1 MRKCTRIY
9 KQDKYWIINVKDFS
23 FGCRRL
29 LPKNVERIRV
39 PLNYVDIIEK
49 NIYNIDSKICGIID
63 DYKILHD
70 SQKVADYVIQFLRT
84 YLETIAARIYA
95 YENPDKPTPI
105 RGKDKWYTQYIKAL
119 KETNEYGYIWM
130 FHHSLQIV
138 TSHYVPAEDGAVRF
152 MEGHINLLYQ
162 LRNHMREMFGLN
174 LMENLEDYPQERNE
188 ELNPYYRK
196 IYNSL
201 REIQVEESAEHTK
214 DRYYIMRKKYRF
226 VDGRGFFEY
235 TLAYA
240 QEEITKFDRFVVYS
254 FSDIPDNYSIQ
265 CDFAHTSVD
274 FNGIDIDI
282 KCLVAW
288 TVSIRP
294 CELEKIAAIAGY
306 EVTVRSYNTFYRAM
320 MKFLSKKGMNLLD
333 ILLADENDYDIY
345 SEQVQIGQ
353 TSKFAE
359 VFNKLRDI
367 IINDKSGCNIIRYL
381 ISFLRNDVIR
391 DQLADCPNNR
401 LSYLYLKNEAI
412 PFDEMP
418 YASSLYKHNVT
429 TSRLH
434 RCLDIDD
441 CEHQYLSAI
450 VNSEAYDSNT
460 LYVAIDEKSLDYYL
474 YEKDIFNKSL
484 YKSEK
489 QQLRRIE
496 SFFNYLYVKNY
507 FELTKAIIGKLQ
519 QYTSEGVRDYLQT
532 INGKKEVIERI
543 DDNEKKKIVSN
554 IFKHSRLGMIYG
566 AAGTGKT
573 KVAEHIAKIF
583 DDKNILLLAN
593 TNAAKNNLQDRINN
607 AFCDCYT
614 VHDYIKNKNSNKIY
628 DLVIVDECSTV
639 CNEDILQLFEKCNSE
654 AYLLLGDI
662 HQIEA
667 IKFGNWFNFAR
678 YFIEKNSV
686 YELSI
691 PYRAKNNNTLLD
703 MWSYVRHYD
712 ENMFERLQAN
722 GYISTLDESIFEKT
736 EDEIIL
742 CLGYDGLYGVNNIN
756 RYMQKVNPSNPVEW
770 GNWVYKVGDK
780 VLFNDNKRFGS
791 VLYNNLKGT
800 IVTIDRKD
808 EEIVFQIQ
816 IDKKISD
823 RDIFYTDLKLHDCAC
838 EGKSIVE
845 FSVKKRIEKDSD
857 TDYSEQVVPFQ
868 IAYAVSIH
876 KAQGLE
882 YKSVKVVITED
893 VDEQISHNIFYTA
906 ITRTTDKLKI
916 YLSKE
921 TQKKLATKFVESN
934 VGLKQAQIFAQHAGL
949 KLKNKLSS

>member
-1 MRKCTRIY
+1 
-9 KQDKYWIINVKDFS
+9 VKDFS
-23 FGCRRL
+23 FSCRRL
-29 LPKNVERIRV
+29 LPQNIERIRE

-63 DYKILHD
+63 DYKVLRD

-532 INGKKEVIERI
+532 INGKKEVIEKI

>member
-1 MRKCTRIY
+1 M
-9 KQDKYWIINVKDFS
+9 KDFS
-23 FGCRRL
+23 FSCRRL
-29 LPKNVERIRV
+29 LTQNIERIRE

-63 DYKILHD
+63 DYKVLRD
-70 SQKVADYVIQFLRT
+70 SQKVADYAIQFLRT

-105 RGKDKWYTQYIKAL
+105 KGKDKWYTQYIKAL

-152 MEGHINLLYQ
+152 MAGHINLLYQ
-162 LRNHMREMFGLN
+162 LRNQMREMFGLN

-214 DRYYIMRKKYRF
+214 DRYYIMRKKYRS

-306 EVTVRSYNTFYRAM
+306 EVTVRSDNTFYRAM

-532 INGKKEVIERI
+532 INGKKEVIEKI

>member
-1 MRKCTRIY
+1 M
-9 KQDKYWIINVKDFS
+9 KDFS

-519 QYTSEGVRDYLQT
+519 QYTSEGVRDYFQT

>member
-1 MRKCTRIY
+1 M
-9 KQDKYWIINVKDFS
+9 KDFS
-23 FGCRRL
+23 FSCRRL
-29 LPKNVERIRV
+29 LTQNIERIRE

-63 DYKILHD
+63 DYKVLRD

-105 RGKDKWYTQYIKAL
+105 KGKDKWYTQYIKAL

-152 MEGHINLLYQ
+152 MAGHINLLYQ
-162 LRNHMREMFGLN
+162 LRNQMREMFGLN

-214 DRYYIMRKKYRF
+214 DRYYIMRKKYRS

-306 EVTVRSYNTFYRAM
+306 EVTVRSDNTFYRAM

-532 INGKKEVIERI
+532 INGKKEVIEKI

>member
-1 MRKCTRIY
+1 M
-9 KQDKYWIINVKDFS
+9 KDFS

-441 CEHQYLSAI
+441 CEHQYLSAM
-450 VNSEAYDSNT
+450 VNNKAYDSNT
-460 LYVAIDEKSLDYYL
+460 LYVAVDEKSLDYCL
-474 YEKDIFNKSL
+474 YEKDIFNKNL

>member
-1 MRKCTRIY
+1 M
-9 KQDKYWIINVKDFS
+9 KDFS
-23 FGCRRL
+23 FSCRRL
-29 LPKNVERIRV
+29 LPQNIERIRE

-63 DYKILHD
+63 DYKVLRD

-265 CDFAHTSVD
+265 CD
-274 FNGIDIDI
+274 
-282 KCLVAW
+282 L
-288 TVSIRP
+288 
-294 CELEKIAAIAGY
+294 
-306 EVTVRSYNTFYRAM
+306 
-320 MKFLSKKGMNLLD
+320 KFLSKKGMNLLD

-532 INGKKEVIERI
+532 INGKKEVIEKI

-722 GYISTLDESIFEKT
+722 GYISILDESIFEKT

-756 RYMQKVNPSNPVEW
+756 RYMQKVNPSNPIEW

-780 VLFNDNKRFGS
+780 VLFNDNKRFGG

-800 IVTIDRKD
+800 IVAIDRKA

-823 RDIFYTDLKLHDCAC
+823 RDIFYTDFKLHDCAC

>member
-1 MRKCTRIY
+1 M
-9 KQDKYWIINVKDFS
+9 
-23 FGCRRL
+23 
-29 LPKNVERIRV
+29 
-39 PLNYVDIIEK
+39 NYVDIIEK

>member
-1 MRKCTRIY
+1 M
-9 KQDKYWIINVKDFS
+9 KDFS
-23 FGCRRL
+23 FSCRRL
-29 LPKNVERIRV
+29 LPQNIERIRE

-63 DYKILHD
+63 DYKVLRD

-105 RGKDKWYTQYIKAL
+105 KGKDKWYTQYIKAL

-174 LMENLEDYPQERNE
+174 LMENLEDYPQEKNE

-441 CEHQYLSAI
+441 CEHQYLSAM
-450 VNSEAYDSNT
+450 VNNKAYDSNT
-460 LYVAIDEKSLDYYL
+460 LYVAVDEKSLDYCL
-474 YEKDIFNKSL
+474 YEKDIFNKNL

-532 INGKKEVIERI
+532 INEKSEAIEKI

-593 TNAAKNNLQDRINN
+593 TNAAQNNLQDRIN

-628 DLVIVDECSTV
+628 DIVIVDECSTI
-639 CNEDILQLFEKCNSE
+639 CNEDILQLLEKCNSE

-686 YELSI
+686 YELST
-691 PYRAKNNNTLLD
+691 PYRAKNNNTLLN

-722 GYISTLDESIFEKT
+722 GYISILDESIFEKT

-756 RYMQKVNPSNPVEW
+756 RYMQKVNLSNPIEW

-780 VLFNDNKRFGS
+780 VLFNDNKRFGG

-800 IVTIDRKD
+800 IVAIDRKA

-823 RDIFYTDLKLHDCAC
+823 RAIFYTDLKLHDCAC

>member
-1 MRKCTRIY
+1 M
-9 KQDKYWIINVKDFS
+9 KDFS
-23 FGCRRL
+23 FSCRRL
-29 LPKNVERIRV
+29 LPQNIERIRE

-63 DYKILHD
+63 DYKVLRD

-429 TSRLH
+429 TSRLR

-532 INGKKEVIERI
+532 INGKKEVIEKI

-628 DLVIVDECSTV
+628 NLVIVDECSTV

-722 GYISTLDESIFEKT
+722 GYISILDESIFEKT

-756 RYMQKVNPSNPVEW
+756 RYMQKVNPSNPIEW

-780 VLFNDNKRFGS
+780 VLFNDNKRFGG

-800 IVTIDRKD
+800 IVAIDRKA

-921 TQKKLATKFVESN
+921 TQKKLVTKFVESN

>member
-1 MRKCTRIY
+1 M
-9 KQDKYWIINVKDFS
+9 KDFS
-23 FGCRRL
+23 FSCRRL
-29 LPKNVERIRV
+29 LPQNIERIRE

-63 DYKILHD
+63 DYKVLRD

-174 LMENLEDYPQERNE
+174 LMENLEDYPQEKNE

-412 PFDEMP
+412 PFDEMA

-441 CEHQYLSAI
+441 CEHQYLSAM
-450 VNSEAYDSNT
+450 VNNKAYDSNT
-460 LYVAIDEKSLDYYL
+460 LYVAVDEKSLDYCL
-474 YEKDIFNKSL
+474 YEKDIFNKNL

-532 INGKKEVIERI
+532 INEKSEAIEKI

-593 TNAAKNNLQDRINN
+593 TNAAKNNLQDRIN

-628 DLVIVDECSTV
+628 DIVIVDECSTI
-639 CNEDILQLFEKCNSE
+639 CNEDILQLLEKCNSE

-686 YELSI
+686 YELST
-691 PYRAKNNNTLLD
+691 PYRAKNNNTLLN

-722 GYISTLDESIFEKT
+722 GYISILDESIFEKT

-756 RYMQKVNPSNPVEW
+756 RYMQKVNLSNPIEW

-780 VLFNDNKRFGS
+780 VLFNDNKRFGG

-800 IVTIDRKD
+800 IVAIDRKA

-823 RDIFYTDLKLHDCAC
+823 RAIFYTDLKLHDCAC

>member
-1 MRKCTRIY
+1 M
-9 KQDKYWIINVKDFS
+9 KDFS

-868 IAYAVSIH
+868 IAYALSIH

-921 TQKKLATKFVESN
+921 TQKKLATKIVESN

>member
-1 MRKCTRIY
+1 M
-9 KQDKYWIINVKDFS
+9 KDFS
-23 FGCRRL
+23 FSCRRL
-29 LPKNVERIRV
+29 LPQNIERIRE

-63 DYKILHD
+63 DYKVLRD

-214 DRYYIMRKKYRF
+214 DRYYIMRKKYRS

-306 EVTVRSYNTFYRAM
+306 EVTVRSDNTFYRAM

-367 IINDKSGCNIIRYL
+367 IINDKSGCNVIRYL

-401 LSYLYLKNEAI
+401 LSYLYLKNETI

-532 INGKKEVIERI
+532 INGKKEVIEKI

>member
-1 MRKCTRIY
+1 M
-9 KQDKYWIINVKDFS
+9 KDFS
-23 FGCRRL
+23 FSCRRL
-29 LPKNVERIRV
+29 LPQNIERIRE

-63 DYKILHD
+63 DYKVLRD

-532 INGKKEVIERI
+532 INGKKEVIEKI

-722 GYISTLDESIFEKT
+722 GYISILDESIFEKT

-756 RYMQKVNPSNPVEW
+756 RYMQKVNPSNPIEW

-780 VLFNDNKRFGS
+780 VLFNDNKRFGG

-800 IVTIDRKD
+800 IVAIDRKA

-823 RDIFYTDLKLHDCAC
+823 RDIFYTDFKLHDCAC

-876 KAQGLE
+876 PGF
-882 YKSVKVVITED
+882 S
-893 VDEQISHNIFYTA
+893 
-906 ITRTTDKLKI
+906 
-916 YLSKE
+916 E
-921 TQKKLATKFVESN
+921 T
-934 VGLKQAQIFAQHAGL
+934 
-949 KLKNKLSS
+949 

>member
-1 MRKCTRIY
+1 M
-9 KQDKYWIINVKDFS
+9 KDFS
-23 FGCRRL
+23 FSCRRL
-29 LPKNVERIRV
+29 LPQNIERIRE

-722 GYISTLDESIFEKT
+722 GYISILDESIFEKT

-756 RYMQKVNPSNPVEW
+756 RYMQKVNPSNPIEW

-823 RDIFYTDLKLHDCAC
+823 RDIFYTDFKLHDCAC

>member
-1 MRKCTRIY
+1 M
-9 KQDKYWIINVKDFS
+9 KDFS

-532 INGKKEVIERI
+532 INGKKEVIEKI

>member
-1 MRKCTRIY
+1 M
-9 KQDKYWIINVKDFS
+9 KDFS
-23 FGCRRL
+23 FSCRRL
-29 LPKNVERIRV
+29 LPQNIERIRE

-63 DYKILHD
+63 DYKVLRD

-532 INGKKEVIERI
+532 INGKKEVIEKI

-857 TDYSEQVVPFQ
+857 TDYTEQVVPFQ